1 MMRTKLTELCYIQ
14 YGYAFDSKKFTED
27 SNCIP
32 LVRIRDVKRGF
43 SETYYSGE
51 YPKEYIVQKNDLLVG
66 MDGEFNI
73 ARWQSQDALL
83 NQRVCRVIAKQGVC
97 EDYLRFA
104 LTVELKIIENRTAF
118 VTVKHLSAKEL
129 NKIELDIPEYGVQ
142 ERIAKTLIIIEQV
155 LCSRKQQLQQLD
167 ELVKARFAEL
177 FGNPVK
183 NDMGWKCKPLND
195 VCDGIGD
202 GLHGTPEYD
211 DNGGYPFINGN
222 NLIDGE
228 IVITSATK
236 MVSEETYKKHI
247 IDISPNAILI
257 SINGTLGKL
266 AFYNGEKVMLGKSAC
281 YCNLKTNINKFFVY
295 GVMKSDSF
303 AEFLDNSSTKS
314 TIKNVGLKAMREY
327 KLILPPTE
335 LQEQFATFVKQVDK
349 SKVVVQKALDEA
361 QTLFDSLMQE
371 YFG

>member
-1 MMRTKLTELCYIQ
+1 MKIKTQLKNI
-14 YGYAFDSKKFTED
+14 ASFSK
-27 SNCIP
+27 
-32 LVRIRDVKRGF
+32 
-43 SETYYSGE
+43 GE
-51 YPKEYIVQKNDLLVG
+51 QIKGDDLLENG
-66 MDGEFNI
+66 
-73 ARWQSQDALL
+73 LY
-83 NQRVCRVIAKQGVC
+83 
-97 EDYLRFA
+97 DYLNGGICPSGKWDSYNTPA
-104 LTVELKIIENRTAF
+104 NTVTISEGGNSCGYVNFMKQPFWCGAHCYYLFNTLSNTKYLYYVLKSQQDRLMKIRSGACMPNIKKSDLGDFEIVYETDELEQKRIVEILSKCEKII
-118 VTVKHLSAKEL
+118 V
-129 NKIELDIPEYGVQ
+129 
-142 ERIAKTLIIIEQV
+142 
-155 LCSRKQQLQQLD
+155 SRKQQLQQLD
-167 ELVKARFAEL
+167 ELVKARFVEL